1 MDREYCNISEHIT
14 LLTALSLIWNALSCP
29 WSIVAF
35 LWEYF
40 YCGYSASVRISSH
53 FNSFFAP
60 PSQITLDSLVSF
72 IPLKET
78 LNNNMLTS
86 YIHNIRQHTYNNNK
100 LHQTGVFWLDVPVQ
114 TPHPSILVHSKP
126 LSCKMFKQIVSSSP
140 VSIYDLSV
148 LWGLSRQHRKI
159 IKHPMRPSKK
169 KKKKKPVELVHDIP
183 QLLIGVR
190 LRKFLLT
197 GQSFAFVVS
206 SPSPSPT

>member
-1 MDREYCNISEHIT
+1 
-14 LLTALSLIWNALSCP
+14 
-29 WSIVAF
+29 
-35 LWEYF
+35 
-40 YCGYSASVRISSH
+40 
-53 FNSFFAP
+53 
-60 PSQITLDSLVSF
+60 
-72 IPLKET
+72 
-78 LNNNMLTS
+78 MLTS

-169 KKKKKPVELVHDIP
+169 KKKKKTC
-183 QLLIGVR
+183 G
-190 LRKFLLT
+190 T
-197 GQSFAFVVS
+197 GTRHSSAFDRGEASKVS
-206 SPSPSPT
+206 SDGTEFCFCCLLPLSLPHLSWNEITHSPIISRPDLSCQQTHCSIFGVGRNELL